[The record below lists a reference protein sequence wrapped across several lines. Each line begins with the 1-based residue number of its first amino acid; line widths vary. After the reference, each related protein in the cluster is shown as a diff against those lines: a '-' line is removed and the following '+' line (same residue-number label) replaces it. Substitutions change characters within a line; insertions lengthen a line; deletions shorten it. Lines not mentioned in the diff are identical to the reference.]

1 MCAYI
6 DMIPLSPLSGLNC
19 VPYRHT
25 VRAVDGVA
33 RVELHLNGPAN
44 PYASAQSQDKARQ
57 NNAPQGRYDA
67 ASAGPGFAA
76 QILVEA
82 GLAGSDPFAG
92 TRGAKAYDSRR
103 APISTLRL
111 VA

>member
-1 MCAYI
+1 
-6 DMIPLSPLSGLNC
+6 MIPLSPLSGLDC
-19 VPYRHT
+19 VPYRHR
-25 VRAVDGVA
+25 VSAVGGLAPVK
-33 RVELHLNGPAN
+33 LNLNAPLN

-57 NNAPQGRYDA
+57 NYASRGRYDA

-92 TRGAKAYDSRR
+92 ARGAKAYDTRR
-103 APISTLRL
+103 APITTLRL